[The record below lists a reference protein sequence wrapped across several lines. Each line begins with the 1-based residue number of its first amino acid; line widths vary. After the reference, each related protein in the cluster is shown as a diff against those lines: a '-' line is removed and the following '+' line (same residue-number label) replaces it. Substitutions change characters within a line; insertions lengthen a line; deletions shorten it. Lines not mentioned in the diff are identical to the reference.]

1 MFGILYPTEEWSAS
15 SLPATQ
21 LRSQDAELH
30 DDPLFV
36 CGIGQTNHEEHAMTL
51 SRRNVLKLGIGAGA
65 VSLLDSMTIG
75 AAQAE
80 TTPSMSALLRTPKR
94 QILAARPL
102 PLSGVRLLGG
112 PLKQA
117 QDADIRYLFELEPD
131 RMLAYYRQNAGLAPK
146 AKPYG
151 GWDGGGRNLT
161 GHIAGH
167 YLSAISAMWAATGD
181 RRFKDRADY
190 IVAELKL
197 VQDKHGDGYLSA
209 LEGGRKCFNAL
220 AKGEI
225 KAAAFDL
232 NGEWSP
238 WYTLH
243 KTFAGLRDA
252 YRFTGNDTALNVE
265 TKFAGWAAGI
275 LSGLN
280 NEQIQHMLDTEFGG
294 MNEVLV
300 DLYADTGD
308 ARWLDLSY
316 DFEHTAFIE
325 PLQRHQDV
333 LNGKHANTQIPKL
346 IGSAERYAYT
356 RESADLLAAAF
367 FYDQVAQHHSFS
379 TGGDGTDE
387 YFGAPDHL
395 GARVHG
401 RTAESCNVY
410 NMLKMSRQMFSMS
423 PDVHFADFQE
433 RALFNHA
440 MASINPDNSRM
451 CYMVPVG
458 PGVTHEY
465 QDMLHDFTCCV
476 GTGMENHARAGD
488 GMYYESGDKL
498 WVNIYAP
505 STASWAAAGV
515 HLTMDSDFPEGETAK
530 LTLKLQR
537 PRQFTLA
544 MRKPYWAADGFSVK
558 VNGKIV
564 PERAT
569 AQKPADGA
577 RPTARRPMYS
587 SPVPVGSYVEV
598 KRTWQSG
605 DVVEVALPKSLR
617 LEPTA
622 DMPNRVAIMWGPF
635 VLAGDLGPEPPRRGS
650 DGGNGENEGAHKPA
664 VVPVF
669 VAANAPVENWIK
681 PVANEPG
688 RFRTAGVGREPN
700 AAGVEHDVD
709 LVPFYRLHER
719 TYSTYWDL
727 VTPDE
732 WTAQKA
738 DYVREAERL
747 RKLDAAT
754 VAFVNPGEKALEQSF
769 NYQGGKDITPQH
781 VVGRTGRAGR
791 SWFSYDVP
799 VEERHPMVLIATY
812 YTADRRTSPASFE
825 ILVDGQQIA
834 DQKVERTD
842 PGRFYDVQYPIPAA
856 LLEGKSKVTVR
867 FQADE
872 GSQIAA
878 VFGIRM
884 TRGDEIP

>member
-1 MFGILYPTEEWSAS
+1 MLT
-15 SLPATQ
+15 
-21 LRSQDAELH
+21 
-30 DDPLFV
+30 
-36 CGIGQTNHEEHAMTL
+36 
-51 SRRNVLKLGIGAGA
+51 
-65 VSLLDSMTIG
+65 
-75 AAQAE
+75 
-80 TTPSMSALLRTPKR
+80 
-94 QILAARPL
+94 ARPL
-102 PLSGVRLLGG
+102 PLDGVRLTGG

-117 QDADIRYLFELEPD
+117 QEADIKYLLELEPD
-131 RMLAYYRQNAGLAPK
+131 RMLAYYRQNAGLTPR
-146 AKPYG
+146 AKPYS

-167 YLSAISAMWAATGD
+167 YLSATSAMWSATGD
-181 RRFKDRADY
+181 KRFKDRVDY
-190 IVAELKL
+190 IVTELKL

-252 YRFTGNDTALNVE
+252 YRFTGNRTALNVE

-275 LSGLN
+275 LSGLDE
-280 NEQIQHMLDTEFGG
+280 EQIQHMLDTEFGG

-308 ARWLDLSY
+308 QRWLNLSY
-316 DFEHTAFIE
+316 DFEHAAFIQ

-333 LNGKHANTQIPKL
+333 LGGTHANTQIPKL

-356 RESADLLAAAF
+356 REPADLLAAGF
-367 FYDQVAQHHSFS
+367 FWDQVAQHHSFS

-387 YFGAPDHL
+387 YFGPPDHL

-410 NMLKMSRQMFSMS
+410 NMLKMSRQMFSLT
-423 PDVHFADFQE
+423 PDVHYADFHE

-440 MASINPDNSRM
+440 MASINPETGRT

-465 QDMLHDFTCCV
+465 QDMFRSFTCCV

-505 STASWAAAGV
+505 STAEWREAGV
-515 HLTMDSDFPEGETAK
+515 HLAMDTDFPVGETAK
-530 LTLKLQR
+530 LTLRLQK

-544 MRKPYWAADGFSVK
+544 MRRPYWAGEGFSVK
-558 VNGKIV
+558 VNGTVVSEQTPDPKPV
-564 PERAT
+564 EG
-569 AQKPADGA
+569 AQRTGS
-577 RPTARRPMYS
+577 RRPMYS
-587 SPVPVGSYVEV
+587 SPVPTGSYVEV
-598 KRTWQSG
+598 KRTWHSG
-605 DVVEVALPKSLR
+605 DVVEVALPKTLR

-622 DMPNRVAIMWGPF
+622 DVPNRVAIMWGPL
-635 VLAGDLGPEPPRRGS
+635 VLAGDLGPEPPHRGGD
-650 DGGNGENEGAHKPA
+650 DGDGETSLHKP
-664 VVPVF
+664 VIVPVL
-669 VAANAPVENWIK
+669 VARNVPVENWVR
-681 PVANEPG
+681 PVAGQPG
-688 RFRTAGVGREPN
+688 RFRTVGVGHEPN
-700 AAGVEHDVD
+700 AEGIAHEVD
-709 LVPFYRLHER
+709 LVPFYQVHER
-719 TYSTYWDL
+719 TYSTYWD
-727 VTPDE
+727 VMTPDE

-738 DYVREAERL
+738 EYVRDAERQ
-747 RKLDAAT
+747 RKLEAAT
-754 VAFVNPGEKALEQSF
+754 VAFVRPGEPTTEQSLG
-769 NYQGGKDITPQH
+769 YQSGKDITQAH
-781 VVGRTGRAGR
+781 VLGRVGRTGR
-791 SWFSYDVP
+791 SWFSYDLP
-799 VEERHPMVLIATY
+799 VETGHPMVVVATY
-812 YTADRRTSPASFE
+812 YSADRRTSPASFE
-825 ILVDGQQIA
+825 ILVDGQRIA
-834 DQKVERTD
+834 EQKVERTD
-842 PGRFYDVQYPIPAA
+842 PGRFYDVQYPVPAA
-856 LLEGKSKVTVR
+856 LVQGKSRVVVR
-867 FQADE
+867 FQAKE

-884 TRGDEIP
+884 TRGDQIS

>member
-1 MFGILYPTEEWSAS
+1 
-15 SLPATQ
+15 
-21 LRSQDAELH
+21 
-30 DDPLFV
+30 
-36 CGIGQTNHEEHAMTL
+36 MTL
-51 SRRNVLKLGIGAGA
+51 SRRNVLKLSIGAGA
-65 VSLLDSMTIG
+65 VSLLDAIPIG
-75 AAQAE
+75 VARAE
-80 TTPSMSALLRTPKR
+80 EAPSAGMPLKTPKS

-102 PLSGVRLLGG
+102 PLNGVRLLGG

-117 QDADIRYLFELEPD
+117 QEADIKYLIELEPD
-131 RMLAYYRQNAGLAPK
+131 RMLAYYRQTAGLKPK

-167 YLSAISAMWAATGD
+167 YLSAISAMWSATGD
-181 RRFKDRADY
+181 TRFKDRVNY
-190 IVAELKL
+190 MVAELKL
-197 VQDKHGDGYLSA
+197 VQDKNGDGYLSA

-252 YRFTGNDTALNVE
+252 YRFTGNSTALQVE
-265 TKFAGWAAGI
+265 AKFAGWTEGI

-280 NEQIQHMLDTEFGG
+280 DEQIQHMLDTEFGG

-308 ARWLDLSY
+308 QRWLNLSY

-346 IGSAERYAYT
+346 IGSAARYAYT
-356 RESADLLAAAF
+356 REAADLLAASF

-387 YFGAPDHL
+387 YFGPPDHL
-395 GARVHG
+395 GARVPG

-410 NMLKMSRQMFSMS
+410 NMLKMSRQMFSMA
-423 PDVHFADFQE
+423 PDVHYADFHE

-440 MASINPDNSRM
+440 MASINPENSRM

-465 QDMLHDFTCCV
+465 QDMFESFTCCV
-476 GTGMENHARAGD
+476 GTGMENHALAGD

-505 STASWAAAGV
+505 STATWPAAGV

-530 LTLKLQR
+530 LTLKLQK
-537 PRQFTLA
+537 PKQFTLA
-544 MRKPYWAADGFSVK
+544 VRRPYWVGDGYSVK
-558 VNGKIV
+558 VNGKV
-564 PERAT
+564 VTESAAAP
-569 AQKPADGA
+569 KPAEGTRGA
-577 RPTARRPMYS
+577 ARRPMYS

-598 KRTWQSG
+598 KRTWQTG
-605 DVVEVALPKSLR
+605 DVVEVALPKTLR

-622 DMPNRVAIMWGPF
+622 DMPHRTAIMWGPF
-635 VLAGDLGPEPPRRGS
+635 VLAGDLGPEPPHRRD
-650 DGGNGENEGAHKPA
+650 DGGNGENEGKRKPV

-669 VAANAPVENWIK
+669 VAANVPVENWVK
-681 PVANEPG
+681 PVPGEPG
-688 RFRTAGVGREPN
+688 HFRTVDVGREPD
-700 AAGVEHDVD
+700 AAGIAHEVD
-709 LVPFYRLHER
+709 LVPFYRLHDR

-732 WTAQKA
+732 WTSQKA
-738 DYVREAERL
+738 EYVRDAERQ

-754 VAFVNPGEKALEQSF
+754 VAFIKPGDKELEQSF
-769 NYQGGKDITPQH
+769 NYQSGKDITPQH

-791 SWFSYDVP
+791 SWFSYDLP
-799 VEERHPMVLIATY
+799 VEAAHPMVVVATY
-812 YTADRRTSPASFE
+812 YSADRRTSPASFD
-825 ILVDGQQIA
+825 ILVDGQRIA
-834 DQKVERTD
+834 QQKVERTD
-842 PGRFYDVQYPIPAA
+842 PGRFYDVQYPVPAA
-856 LLEGKSKVTVR
+856 LVQGKSKVAVR
-867 FQADE
+867 FQAEE
-872 GSQIAA
+872 GNQIAA
-878 VFGIRM
+878 VFGVRM
-884 TRGDEIP
+884 ARGDQLP